1 MGEDL
6 MLHNQLFV
14 GDCRNILALL
24 RENPAYRFDVVFAD
38 PPYNLSGNG
47 LKWKNKKGGGDWYMV
62 NERWDQF
69 ETESYGDFTRNWVKQ
84 AFRLLKPT
92 GTLFVCCTYH
102 NIGEVMTALHEAG
115 GKCLNLIT
123 WQKSNPVPNMTRRT
137 LTHSC
142 EYIAWFAHGK
152 GWTYNYEMMKEE
164 SDAGGKQ
171 LRDLWKFPVCQGAE
185 RIKGPDRRAAHPT
198 QKPLALVRRALRASA
213 RPGYSVLDPF
223 MGSGT
228 TAAAAHE
235 LGLRWVGIEK
245 EESYVRIIRERMN
258 SRGAEFVVS
267 PRPTLMDIIEETAR
281 HPSLQEAEAQLR
293 PQPQARSRRLYR
305 RRGGE

>member
-6 MLHNQLFV
+6 LLRSQLFW
-14 GDCRNILALL
+14 GDCRNILSLL
-24 RENPAYRFDVVFAD
+24 QKNPLYRFDVIFAD
-38 PPYNLSGNG
+38 PPYNLSGHG
-47 LKWKNKKGGGDWYMV
+47 LQWKNKTGGGDWYMV

-69 ETESYGDFTRNWVKQ
+69 GEESYADFTLKWIKQ
-84 AFRLLKPT
+84 AFKLLKPT
-92 GTLFVCCTYH
+92 GSIFVCCTYH
-102 NIGEVMTALHEAG
+102 NIADVMYSLQQCG

-142 EYIAWFAHGK
+142 EFVAWFAHGK
-152 GWTYNYEMMKEE
+152 GWTYNYELMKEE
-164 SDAGGKQ
+164 DDAGGKQ
-171 LRDLWKFPVCQGAE
+171 LRDLWRFPVCQGAE

-198 QKPLALVRRALRASA
+198 QKPLALVRRALRATTK
-213 RPGYSVLDPF
+213 PGFSVLDPF

-245 EESYVRIIRERMN
+245 EDKYIQVIRERM
-258 SRGAEFVVS
+258 
-267 PRPTLMDIIEETAR
+267 
-281 HPSLQEAEAQLR
+281 EA
-293 PQPQARSRRLYR
+293 
-305 RRGGE
+305 RGGEFRFYPQPTLLVVVAAETVIPSEDETRRFHPKPLPKRRNDYRER